1 MLCCNQVEYTRQC
14 LESVLRHTRAPYE
27 LVLVDNGSTDGTAEY
42 LAEIGRQSECLAGSL
57 ARSLVPKLRL
67 GTHPA
72 ETPVRGTNG
81 AAGRQP
87 GRETEF
93 PERAFPNGVWER
105 GVSAD
110 VRVHVIRNETNVGFP
125 AGCNQGLQRAR
136 GRYVVF
142 LNNDT
147 IVTEGWIE
155 GLIRWSLFE
164 CSKVG
169 MGGPVTNFSS
179 QTQQIGA
186 DYQELRCLAA
196 FAGPQRLL
204 VADQAQRVGR
214 VTSLCLLA

>member
-67 GTHPA
+67 GTHSS
-72 ETPVRGTNG
+72 ETPFRETNG

-105 GVSAD
+105 GLGERG
-110 VRVHVIRNETNVGFP
+110 VRRVQIIRNERNDGFP
-125 AGCNQGLQRAR
+125 AGSNQGLQRAR
-136 GRYVVF
+136 GRDVVF

-147 IVTEGWIE
+147 IVTEGWLE
-155 GLIRWSLFE
+155 GVTRWGLFE
-164 CSKVG
+164 WPKAGVV
-169 MGGPVTNFSS
+169 GPVTDF
-179 QTQQIGA
+179 
-186 DYQELRCLAA
+186 
-196 FAGPQRLL
+196 
-204 VADQAQRVGR
+204 
-214 VTSLCLLA
+214 